1 MSTAIIVVLAGV
13 AAAIGAA
20 PATPA
25 RPPGAAVVSA
35 SYSAS
40 GTHQCR
46 TAGGETHSCVVTGA
60 FFSTC
65 IEADSALRTQD
76 CCPSSRVCERDGQGR
91 ETNCRRGGTS
101 ASFAV
106 NYCIPGR

>member
-1 MSTAIIVVLAGV
+1 V
-13 AAAIGAA
+13 A
-20 PATPA
+20 
-25 RPPGAAVVSA
+25 A

-46 TAGGETHSCVVTGA
+46 TADGGTHSCVVTGA

-65 IEADSALRTQD
+65 IEAASSLRTQD

-101 ASFAV
+101 AGFAV